1 MTTYTRGYTLQT
13 ERIVTKD
20 DIMTMCELLNS
31 KEEYSDLCEFQ
42 PEPISEGGIV
52 YKFKNNKDDKWYKSV
67 RLCVNRGFTMG
78 QWYFVNED
86 RLSEWIG
93 NDDFVLRDNSEFT
106 VFLKSFDGAPPF
118 TLEELKIW
126 EQCFNQI
133 GIVRKGKYPSKK
145 SLRS

>member
-1 MTTYTRGYTLQT
+1 M
-13 ERIVTKD
+13 K
-20 DIMTMCELLNS
+20 MCELLNS

-67 RLCVNRGFTMG
+67 RLCVDRGFTMG
-78 QWYFVNED
+78 KWYFVNED

-93 NDDFVLRDNSEFT
+93 NDDFVFRDNSEFT